1 MKLGL
6 IAVALTP
13 GRLAAQ
19 VAAVVASR
27 TAIERMQEP
36 GVEAEALGRRAGSWD
51 VVMTLRP
58 APDAAP
64 VVTTDLVAER
74 SMVGLFL
81 QEIMKPAPGSKLR
94 DFRRISY
101 LTYNRVEGRWQYV
114 SLDTRFSAGIMP
126 AWSYERERDRTLILQ
141 FEALGFVGFGP
152 QVERKADAVELRDHP
167 GRRRPRAG
175 ATILDTGRRQWAG
188 MAGRRVRLST
198 PALKERISTSGP
210 GGRHEAIRARA

>member
-1 MKLGL
+1 MK
-6 IAVALTP
+6 
-13 GRLAAQ
+13 
-19 VAAVVASR
+19 
-27 TAIERMQEP
+27 
-36 GVEAEALGRRAGSWD
+36 
-51 VVMTLRP
+51 TLRP

-152 QVERKADAVELRDHP
+152 QVEGKLTRSNFVITGTPTTTSWRDNTGHRQTAVGGNGWPSSTIIDASAEGEDFYI
-167 GRRRPRAG
+167 RPWRA
-175 ATILDTGRRQWAG
+175 
-188 MAGRRVRLST
+188 S
-198 PALKERISTSGP
+198 
-210 GGRHEAIRARA
+210 